1 MIQTISRA
9 AALVC
14 ASLLL
19 AACSSASLD
28 VLSLSGP
35 KERDTTRPPE
45 GATAYTCEGGKR
57 LFVRYLDQGA
67 AAWVILPGREFR
79 LNKAVSASGS
89 RYSNGNDTLDTK
101 GGEATLREGDTA
113 TYTGCKAAA
122 G

>member
-1 MIQTISRA
+1 MKPIVSRA
-9 AALVC
+9 AVL
-14 ASLLL
+14 ASLVL

-35 KERDTTRPPE
+35 KEQDTARAPD
-45 GATAYTCEGGKR
+45 GATAYQCQGGKR
-57 LFVRYLDQGA
+57 LFVRYLDGGT

-89 RYSNGNDTLDTK
+89 RYSNGSDTLDTE
-101 GGEATLREGDTA
+101 GGEVTLREGGTA
-113 TYTGCKAAA
+113 SYAACKASP